1 MSNSKTNIAAAT
13 TEAVIS
19 WRDGSNERKN
29 TDANGSLSSLTRLFV
44 KDGKK
49 RNVLEKDNHV
59 EDKSDETIE
68 ASLEV
73 LIDDSSSVE
82 ATSCRD
88 DLSTSTPPTNVGNCG
103 NTAWLGESPS
113 STYSLKPE
121 LWDTIATICIELNEK
136 ANNLYVAGQYESAL
150 ETLHRAERQRQKL
163 VDLAHSDRYAQMYCQ
178 IDHNSLGEDRLI
190 LSPLEDH
197 VSMLVLVNT
206 PNDAAEDDNSHYIY
220 QRSDFDE
227 GMHFFEGMHLL
238 NMDLFSVADTQ
249 SDSFQVCPVVEA
261 TITYNIGQVF
271 HRIGNDMG
279 RAYKCYTDAL
289 CVIQHASASS
299 SVDDILISI
308 LNNLGYLTYHRGHL
322 NQAKEIYSQLYHHV
336 TKIHGPQHSYVASA
350 LNCLGVVHYHSK
362 EKLDNATDAES
373 SFVTAMKC
381 FKEALAILEN
391 LDSETNDADRATV
404 MNNCGRIH
412 VQNNEFDKS
421 LSYYEDALRIRR
433 DCLGMN
439 SLDYAATC
447 FNAGQSYHQKR
458 DLDRAQYLYK
468 EFLRVALLKFGRNHR
483 DVAVVLSGMAQIA
496 QEKHL
501 YDEAEQLYE
510 ESLSAG
516 REALGDDHTEI
527 AMLLN
532 RLGNFHF
539 ERERLGD
546 ALSCYRR
553 GLAIEKK
560 VLPFSHPNIL
570 VTLSNIGEI
579 CRQMQNW
586 DEAAEI
592 YVEYIGILRRKH
604 GINDHVDTSNVLQ
617 TLGLIEYQRGNSP
630 LALEYL
636 EDSLSMRRRL
646 LGNDHVD
653 VSTTLLNIADILS
666 RRRNF
671 TAASELLSEAL
682 KIRESACGR
691 NSREV
696 AFVIYNIGLNHS
708 YQSRHE
714 AAILNYSE
722 TLRIEKAVLGER
734 HRDVAMTLFKLGEAH
749 KAASNLDA
757 ALKSFLESV
766 SILRSPSDVTE
777 RAMPSRSDQASIART
792 LNEIGNIHRSR
803 GDIASMME
811 ALNEASRLYRQA
823 GLNTNNVVLN
833 DEQICVMDFSLPT
846 GAPAA

>member
-29 TDANGSLSSLTRLFV
+29 TDVNGSVSSLTRLFV

-49 RNVLEKDNHV
+49 RHVLERDDNHV

-73 LIDDSSSVE
+73 DTDDSPSEE
-82 ATSCRD
+82 ATSCCD
-88 DLSTSTPPTNVGNCG
+88 DLSTSTPPTIDEICG

-113 STYSLKPE
+113 SNYSLKPE
-121 LWDTIATICIELNEK
+121 LWDKIATICIELNEK
-136 ANNLYVAGQYESAL
+136 ANTLYIAGQYESAL

-163 VDLAHSDRYAQMYCQ
+163 VDLAQSESRYAQIYCQ
-178 IDHNSLGEDRLI
+178 IVQNSLSDDRLL

-197 VSMLVLVNT
+197 ASMLDRLNT
-206 PNDAAEDDNSHYIY
+206 PNDAAEDNSYYIY

-227 GMHFFEGMHLL
+227 GMHFFEGMKKL
-238 NMDLFSVADTQ
+238 DLDSFSVADTQ

-261 TITYNIGQVF
+261 TITYNIGQVL
-271 HRIGNDMG
+271 HRLGDDLE
-279 RAYKCYTDAL
+279 RAYTCYKDAL
-289 CVIQHASASS
+289 GMIQQASASS
-299 SVDDILISI
+299 SLDDILISI
-308 LNNLGYLTYHRGHL
+308 LNNLGYLAYHRGNL
-322 NQAKEIYSQLYHHV
+322 NQAKGIYTQLYHHAKEV
-336 TKIHGPQHSYVASA
+336 FGPQHSYVASA
-350 LNCLGVVHYHSK
+350 LNCLGVLHYHSK
-362 EKLDNATDAES
+362 EKFHNATDAES
-373 SFVTAMKC
+373 SFVAAMKC

-391 LDSETNDADRATV
+391 LDSENDAARATI
-404 MNNCGRIH
+404 MNNCGRVH
-412 VQNNEFDKS
+412 VQNNEFDQS
-421 LSYYEDALRIRR
+421 LSYYESALRIRR

-468 EFLRVALLKFGRNHR
+468 EFLRVALMKFGRNHR

-501 YDEAEQLYE
+501 YDEAEELYE

-516 REALGDDHTEI
+516 RGALGDDHTEI

-532 RLGNFHF
+532 RMGNFHF
-539 ERERLGD
+539 ERERLED

-560 VLPFSHPNIL
+560 VLPLSHPNIL
-570 VTLSNIGEI
+570 VTLSNLGEI
-579 CRQMQNW
+579 CRQTQKW
-586 DEAAEI
+586 DEASEI

-604 GINDHVDTSNVLQ
+604 GINDHADTSNVLQ
-617 TLGLIEYQRGNSP
+617 TLGLVEYHRGNSP
-630 LALEYL
+630 LALQYL

-646 LGNDHVD
+646 VGNDHID

-682 KIRESACGR
+682 RIRESTCGR

-696 AFVIYNIGLNHS
+696 AFVIYNIGLNHAA
-708 YQSRHE
+708 RGRIE

-757 ALKSFLESV
+757 ALKSFEESV
-766 SILRSPSDVTE
+766 SILRGQADVTD
-777 RAMPSRSDQASIART
+777 RATPSRSDQASIART

-811 ALNEASRLYRQA
+811 ALNEASRLYSQA
-823 GLNTNNVVLN
+823 GLNPNNVVLN
-833 DEQICVMDFSLPT
+833 DEQFCVMDFSLPE